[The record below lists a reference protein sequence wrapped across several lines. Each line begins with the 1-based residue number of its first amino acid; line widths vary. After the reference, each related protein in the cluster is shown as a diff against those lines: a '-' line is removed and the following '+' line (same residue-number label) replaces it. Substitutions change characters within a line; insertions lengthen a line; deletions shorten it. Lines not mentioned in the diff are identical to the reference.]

1 MALEM
6 KWDPIFQVIANSI
19 FDGVWYEN
27 DEITLTDN

>member
-6 KWDPIFQVIANSI
+6 KWDPTFQVIANSI